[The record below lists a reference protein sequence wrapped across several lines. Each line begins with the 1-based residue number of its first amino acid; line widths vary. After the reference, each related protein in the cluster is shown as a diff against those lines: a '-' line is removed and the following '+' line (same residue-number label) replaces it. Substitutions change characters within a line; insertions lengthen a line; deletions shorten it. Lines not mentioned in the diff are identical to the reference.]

1 MREKHTS
8 GLGLAMIGI
17 AAIFLAGFF
26 LLVVF
31 GAQSYRGTVSGRG
44 ENMDTRA
51 LAAYLPTVVRGS
63 DRAGAITPRE
73 DPVLGDVLVIA
84 DGESGYATHLYR
96 FEGMLMEDYARI
108 GAALSPERAQ
118 RIAATARFEVE
129 LTDKLIVVE
138 TDAGRVLIHP
148 RSGGETA

>member
-44 ENMDTRA
+44 DNMDVRA
-51 LAAYLPTVVRGS
+51 LEAYLPTVVMGS
-63 DRAGAITPRE
+63 DRAGAITLRR
-73 DPVLGDVLVIA
+73 DPALGDVLVIA
-84 DGESGYATHLYR
+84 DGDSGYATHLYC
-96 FEGMLMEDYARI
+96 FDGALMEDYTAI
-108 GAALSPERAQ
+108 GEELSPERAQ
-118 RIAATARFEVE
+118 RIAATRRFELR
-129 LTDKLIVVE
+129 LTEGLIEVY

>member
-1 MREKHTS
+1 
-8 GLGLAMIGI
+8 
-17 AAIFLAGFF
+17 
-26 LLVVF
+26 
-31 GAQSYRGTVSGRG
+31 
-44 ENMDTRA
+44 MDTRA
-51 LAAYLPTVVRGS
+51 LAAYLPTVVRSS
-63 DRAGAITPRE
+63 DRAGAITLRE

-118 RIAATARFEVE
+118 RIAATARFEVK
-129 LTDKLIVVE
+129 LTNKLIVVE